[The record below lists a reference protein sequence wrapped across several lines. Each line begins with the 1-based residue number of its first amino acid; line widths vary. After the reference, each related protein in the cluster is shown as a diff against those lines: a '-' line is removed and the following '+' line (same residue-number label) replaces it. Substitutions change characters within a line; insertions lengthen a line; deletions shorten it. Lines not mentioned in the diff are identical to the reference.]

1 MSQAGRRTPAALA
14 IDVGGTKI
22 AAALV
27 DRDGK
32 AVSLRTVPT
41 GAPGDDSLRRA
52 GALGEQVAATAKG
65 MGVRVVGAGIG
76 LPELVEDG
84 RIASHAVVAWTDE
97 GVESSFARYGPVR
110 VEADIRAAALAEARL
125 GSGGRAE
132 VTLYVN
138 LGTGISHC
146 LLIDGRPFEGQHGRA
161 LMSGSTLLT
170 VLDEEENELVRC
182 RVEDVASGRGV
193 SDRYSR
199 LSGQTLPAYRVFERA
214 RKGDTDA
221 VLVVGQT
228 IDLLGHLVASL
239 IDILDPGMVI
249 LGGGLTGDPGLVY
262 GVRDVALSAVWS
274 EDARRTP
281 VVAGTCGPSAGVIGA
296 GLSLL
301 DLLGRPSQFDSRNP

>member
-1 MSQAGRRTPAALA
+1 M
-14 IDVGGTKI
+14 K
-22 AAALV
+22 
-27 DRDGK
+27 
-32 AVSLRTVPT
+32 
-41 GAPGDDSLRRA
+41 
-52 GALGEQVAATAKG
+52 
-65 MGVRVVGAGIG
+65 
-76 LPELVEDG
+76 
-84 RIASHAVVAWTDE
+84 
-97 GVESSFARYGPVR
+97 
-110 VEADIRAAALAEARL
+110 ADIRAAALAESRL

-170 VLDEEENELVRC
+170 VLDEEQNELVRC

-221 VLVVGQT
+221 VLVVSQT
-228 IDLLGHLVASL
+228 IDLLRHLVASL

-249 LGGGLTGDPGLVY
+249 LGGGLAGDPGLVD
-262 GVRDVALSAVWS
+262 GLREVALRTVWPDSA
-274 EDARRTP
+274 RGTP
-281 VVAGTCGPSAGVIGA
+281 IVAGTCGSSAGVIGA

-301 DLLGRPSQFDSRNP
+301 DRMAKS